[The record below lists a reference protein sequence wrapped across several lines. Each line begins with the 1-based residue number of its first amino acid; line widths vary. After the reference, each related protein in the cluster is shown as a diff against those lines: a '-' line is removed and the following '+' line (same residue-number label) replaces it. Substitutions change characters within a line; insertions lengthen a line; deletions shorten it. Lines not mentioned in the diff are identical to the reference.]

1 MTARILIVDDH
12 GVLRAGLRALL
23 NDEADL
29 EVVGEAAN
37 GREALHQAMLLNP
50 DVILMDISMPDISGI
65 EATRQLLKINP
76 GFRILILTL
85 HEDTALL
92 REAFRSGAKGFL
104 LKKAVEGEL
113 IGAIRVVSGGGRYV
127 YPDLT
132 LAMVDEQTRPQV
144 RVPETTLTL
153 REIDVLRRLVKG
165 YTNREIAE
173 ELFLSVRTVETYR
186 YSLMSKLDLH
196 SRVELVEYAS
206 QHGIV

>member
-1 MTARILIVDDH
+1 VTTRILIVDDH

-37 GREALHQAMLLNP
+37 GSEALQQAVSLNP

-65 EATRQLLKINP
+65 EATRNLLKINP
-76 GFRILILTL
+76 EFRVVILTL

-113 IGAIRVVSGGGRYV
+113 IGAIRVVSEGGRYV
-127 YPDLT
+127 YPEMT
-132 LAMVDEQTRPQV
+132 LALVDEQTRPQL

-153 REIDVLRRLVKG
+153 REIDVMRRLVKG

-173 ELFLSVRTVETYR
+173 ELVLSVRTVETYR

>member
-23 NDEADL
+23 NDEAEL

-76 GFRILILTL
+76 GLRILILTL

-132 LAMVDEQTRPQV
+132 LAMVDEQTRPKV

>member
-1 MTARILIVDDH
+1 VTTRILIVDDH

-37 GREALHQAMLLNP
+37 GSEALQQAVSLNP

-65 EATRQLLKINP
+65 EATRNLLKINP
-76 GFRILILTL
+76 EFRVVILTL

-113 IGAIRVVSGGGRYV
+113 IGAIRVVSEGGRYV
-127 YPDLT
+127 YPEMT
-132 LAMVDEQTRPQV
+132 LALVDEQTRPQL

-173 ELFLSVRTVETYR
+173 ELVLSVRTVETYR

>member
-1 MTARILIVDDH
+1 VTTRILIVDDH

>member
-1 MTARILIVDDH
+1 VTARILIVDDH

-104 LKKAVEGEL
+104 LKNAVEGEL

-132 LAMVDEQTRPQV
+132 LALVDEQTRPPL

>member
-1 MTARILIVDDH
+1 VTARILIVDDH

-165 YTNREIAE
+165 YAE